1 MLNIK
6 VTWSLKNKKFRLPIK
21 NPQNIRLVSSKK
33 VTFEVSRRVL
43 KRERKIS
50 RKHLKTLYNFAHK
63 NQIQRKY

>member
-33 VTFEVSRRVL
+33 VTFDVSRRVL

-50 RKHLKTLYNFAHK
+50 RKYLKILYNFAHK